1 MIFSVLVSDSKIA
14 FLASSSDTS
23 MFSGPGRRPE
33 SERDSVYQH
42 VGGTKQKD
50 GTLVE
55 RADGRGK
62 EGRDTGQTAGR
73 LDDVT

>member
-1 MIFSVLVSDSKIA
+1 
-14 FLASSSDTS
+14 